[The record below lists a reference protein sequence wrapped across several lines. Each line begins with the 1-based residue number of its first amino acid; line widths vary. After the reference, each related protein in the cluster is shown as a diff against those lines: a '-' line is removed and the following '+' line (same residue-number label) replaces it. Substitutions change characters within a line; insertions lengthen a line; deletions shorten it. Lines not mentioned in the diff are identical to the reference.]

1 MRKVWMAQENPDS
14 AITATPGRDATS
26 GEAHGLWW
34 TEASI
39 WTDRMVSALGNG
51 VQGGNEMP
59 SSRIKGSSPFRQL
72 LNTRDIPLREPA
84 CGKTARTVRRAG
96 RVTPFPTPIG
106 KGRFHSGRVGRQAGV

>member
-72 LNTRDIPLREPA
+72 LNTRDIPMRKPATGEPCA
-84 CGKTARTVRRAG
+84 GKPHARFGG
-96 RVTPFPTPIG
+96 RG
-106 KGRFHSGRVGRQAGV
+106 G